1 MKKTIFKAY
10 DQMIA
15 GSELVNASGIK
26 LVFNILLM
34 LFSATYINIY
44 PVNSIVVSAKETQW
58 KMNIPNRSRVGST
71 FLINS

>member
-44 PVNSIVVSAKETQW
+44 PVNSIVVSAKETKQV
-58 KMNIPNRSRVGST
+58 KSGRSNEVLKKLLPIYG
-71 FLINS
+71 